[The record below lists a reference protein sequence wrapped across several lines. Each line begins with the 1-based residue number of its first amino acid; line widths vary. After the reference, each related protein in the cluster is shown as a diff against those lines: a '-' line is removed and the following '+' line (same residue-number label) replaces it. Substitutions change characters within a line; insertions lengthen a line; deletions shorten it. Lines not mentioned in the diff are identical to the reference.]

1 MRIFT
6 TKIDPMEHKDVQF
19 IAEVYHLIKQIEE
32 LVRDNDM
39 THRVM
44 AAIFVGV
51 IDEGEMEDLA
61 KREEEFGNVSMR
73 SMYSFNVEN
82 KQELEAI
89 KDIMDEAYD
98 NQDPD
103 LDDLIEGL
111 GISLN

>member
-1 MRIFT
+1 M
-6 TKIDPMEHKDVQF
+6 
-19 IAEVYHLIKQIEE
+19 A
-32 LVRDNDM
+32 
-39 THRVM
+39 HRVM

-61 KREEEFGNVSMR
+61 KRNEEFGHVNMR

-82 KQELEAI
+82 KQELEVI

-103 LDDLIEGL
+103 LDDLLNGL

>member
-1 MRIFT
+1 
-6 TKIDPMEHKDVQF
+6 MEHKDIKF

-32 LVRDNDM
+32 LVEGSDM
-39 THRVM
+39 AHRVM

-61 KREEEFGNVSMR
+61 KREEEFGHVNMR

-82 KQELEAI
+82 KQELEVI

-103 LDDLIEGL
+103 LDDLLNGL